1 MVFASIYLE
10 KIPENKT
17 APPSKK
23 AHTCLGDI

>member
-10 KIPENKT
+10 KIPENK
-17 APPSKK
+17 PPPPQK